1 MTTVTTP
8 ERPTIRV
15 GSRTYPVLLPKL
27 RDPRFKI
34 AATIVSVHILGQVGL
49 DFQLSIAQILVTMLT
64 AMVVEVIVLFRRK
77 RAIEWPASALLTGAG
92 VALILRVIGT
102 RHGDWWSMKGWYIFA
117 GVAAASVLSKYV
129 IRPHNIQIFNPNNLG
144 LTLGFLVLG
153 STLVEPLDFWW
164 GPMSPALAATVII
177 LMIGGITVTS
187 QVRMLAMPVAFW
199 ITFAIFLGL
208 LAGSGHCFTARW
220 SFQPVCDGSF
230 WWVVVTSPEL
240 LVFLFFMITDPKA
253 IPRGHVARVGLAI
266 VVAMLAVLFMAP
278 QQTEFGAKVALL
290 GSLTVFCAVHKYVE
304 RSFPAARSED
314 DHLGVWV
321 RKVTPARGLIVAGSV
336 GIFVIVVLVVGGA
349 ARSPAAG
356 SVLDIATS
364 GRPDVQID
372 SASLPPVTI
381 SEEARQVYEEVSDQ
395 QLQNIARDLMADL
408 EIEANA
414 LRTRDPALAAT
425 AASGAR
431 LTNIEGQITRA
442 GPSGEI
448 VVPSYTFDSMEI
460 VLSYTGFQS
469 SPRLAVEVHGTVSE
483 ATHGGPDGTMISET
497 ESLFESVFVV
507 AESEDGHYVIVSEVP
522 VS

>member
-1 MTTVTTP
+1 
-8 ERPTIRV
+8 
-15 GSRTYPVLLPKL
+15 
-27 RDPRFKI
+27 
-34 AATIVSVHILGQVGL
+34 
-49 DFQLSIAQILVTMLT
+49 
-64 AMVVEVIVLFRRK
+64 
-77 RAIEWPASALLTGAG
+77 
-92 VALILRVIGT
+92 
-102 RHGDWWSMKGWYIFA
+102 
-117 GVAAASVLSKYV
+117 
-129 IRPHNIQIFNPNNLG
+129 
-144 LTLGFLVLG
+144 
-153 STLVEPLDFWW
+153 
-164 GPMSPALAATVII
+164 
-177 LMIGGITVTS
+177 
-187 QVRMLAMPVAFW
+187 
-199 ITFAIFLGL
+199 
-208 LAGSGHCFTARW
+208 
-220 SFQPVCDGSF
+220 
-230 WWVVVTSPEL
+230 
-240 LVFLFFMITDPKA
+240 
-253 IPRGHVARVGLAI
+253 
-266 VVAMLAVLFMAP
+266 
-278 QQTEFGAKVALL
+278 
-290 GSLTVFCAVHKYVE
+290 
-304 RSFPAARSED
+304 
-314 DHLGVWV
+314 
-321 RKVTPARGLIVAGSV
+321 
-336 GIFVIVVLVVGGA
+336 
-349 ARSPAAG
+349 
-356 SVLDIATS
+356 VLDIATS